1 MPCCNAATYVW
12 ATTSHSIYV
21 NFCYL
26 LLVELCFGTLL
37 FLICFFWGFTALN
50 GVVFQVVTSN
60 QQNIKKKILFTCL
73 ELGNYAKLCFTNELH
88 DILNLRTIR
97 HLVNNLVDS
106 IEYACIS
113 CHSLR
118 GIHVVGTCAHLRH
131 FCHLPYNVGIKYSA
145 IARKGTDNQEDKGRF
160 PPYNHFIHPMVYIAK
175 KGLYTLLSRCID
187 PWNNREVWVDNYFF
201 R

>member
-1 MPCCNAATYVW
+1 MIYSS
-12 ATTSHSIYV
+12 TTFMNTNTHTNKKV
-21 NFCYL
+21 
-26 LLVELCFGTLL
+26 G
-37 FLICFFWGFTALN
+37 
-50 GVVFQVVTSN
+50 QVSRPPHLENRVKC
-60 QQNIKKKILFTCL
+60 IGKILFTCL

-106 IEYACIS
+106 IEYACIP

-118 GIHVVGTCAHLRH
+118 GIHVVGTCAHLRY

-187 PWNNREVWVDNYFF
+187 P
-201 R
+201 

>member
-1 MPCCNAATYVW
+1 M
-12 ATTSHSIYV
+12 
-21 NFCYL
+21 
-26 LLVELCFGTLL
+26 LVELCFGTLL

-106 IEYACIS
+106 IEYACIP

-118 GIHVVGTCAHLRH
+118 GIHVVGTCAHLRY

-201 R
+201 RQLVFLSAQDFTTFLHFYLLEFVLY

>member
-1 MPCCNAATYVW
+1 M
-12 ATTSHSIYV
+12 
-21 NFCYL
+21 
-26 LLVELCFGTLL
+26 CFGTLL

-106 IEYACIS
+106 IEYACIP

-118 GIHVVGTCAHLRH
+118 GIHVVGTCAHLRY

-187 PWNNREVWVDNYFF
+187 PWNNRKVWVDNYFSDNWHSCQLRSLPHF
-201 R
+201 FIFIFWNLSFIEIRSF